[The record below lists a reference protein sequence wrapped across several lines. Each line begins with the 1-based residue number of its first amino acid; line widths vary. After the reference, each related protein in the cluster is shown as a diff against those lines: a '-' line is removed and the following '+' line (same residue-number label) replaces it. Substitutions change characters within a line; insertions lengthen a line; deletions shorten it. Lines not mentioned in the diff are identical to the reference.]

1 MLSEELL
8 DRLVVATD
16 EQDVL
21 YTLHWLKQI
30 KDGDYSEQ
38 LINNKHSW
46 KGYSALESIIQS
58 PFSQL
63 RQFILQMLLLQG
75 VDYRSKEMLELAMEC
90 KNLEVLGMI
99 LTWDVKGKETG
110 TPHLASLLLYQRTH
124 FLNVLAGD
132 AARLFDLSLQEA
144 GDWIDQN
151 LPTPPNFDSLTGFKP
166 LPAPPSPRSL
176 DSSDSIDSPIE
187 PLTPQFTEQEES
199 VFVKEEES
207 NAPSLRD
214 LSPSSYT
221 TQHNQRDCLSS
232 SLSPI
237 PSSSLP
243 PPFENPFHLPSPIK
257 REAEQDPQPFR
268 LRSSLKRSQGR
279 QSSLFNARPLDNEE
293 EPISSLVTFDS
304 PVRLCLR
311 RLPFGF
317 TPQDVSSLLA
327 SIEVECNVYNCHT
340 GGMPAYAFVQV
351 EQDQVSKCLAELD
364 QRQVKHCRISCHVAT
379 PDRNPRRSCSQQQQ
393 HPKWSPPQIDPFFSN
408 STSTSSSSNFES
420 SSSTLPLIK
429 EYNLLILN
437 LPLGET
443 LEARQFL
450 SNLPAYSIHL
460 LPSHAQAVAFLRPT
474 SEEKADEI
482 KSLWNL
488 CVVDGKC
495 LEVVDAKNGLSGR
508 EAVEAHF
515 GLNERESGSKG
526 KGKRRMSQEEM
537 FEACRKQGK
546 KSRYSI

>member
-1 MLSEELL
+1 MTFEELV
-8 DRLVVATD
+8 DRLVVAVD

-75 VDYRSKEMLELAMEC
+75 VDYRSKEMLDLAMEW

-99 LTWDVKGKETG
+99 LTWDVKGKET
-110 TPHLASLLLYQRTH
+110 
-124 FLNVLAGD
+124 AGD

-166 LPAPPSPRSL
+166 LPAPPSPRSI
-176 DSSDSIDSPIE
+176 DSSDSIGSPIE
-187 PLTPQFTEQEES
+187 PLTPQITNQEET

-221 TQHNQRDCLSS
+221 TQHKQRDCSSS

-237 PSSSLP
+237 PSSSVP
-243 PPFENPFHLPSPIK
+243 PPFENPFQLPSPIK
-257 REAEQDPQPFR
+257 REGEQDPQQPFR

-279 QSSLFNARPLDNEE
+279 QSSLFNARPLHKEE
-293 EPISSLVTFDS
+293 EPISSLISFDS

-327 SIEVECNVYNCHT
+327 SIGVECNVYNCHT
-340 GGMPAYAFVQV
+340 EGMPAYAFVQV

-379 PDRNPRRSCSQQQQ
+379 PDRNPRRSFSQQQQ

-408 STSTSSSSNFES
+408 FTSSNLKS
-420 SSSTLPLIK
+420 SSSTLSTLPSLK

-437 LPLGET
+437 LPLNET

-460 LPSHAQAVAFLRPT
+460 LPSHAQAVAFLRLT
-474 SEEKADEI
+474 SEEKSDEI

-515 GLNERESGSKG
+515 GLSESQSAGRDNG